1 MTANDLKLY
10 HWIASSISRWVHIV
24 RAEKGLTVPS
34 LLVDLG
40 MGEQHFEATVLS
52 IRTTYAHILFGGWQ
66 RGDAHP

>member
-10 HWIASSISRWVHIV
+10 HLIASSISRWVHIV

-40 MGEQHFEATVLS
+40 MGEQHSEAHRAINPHDLCPHS
-52 IRTTYAHILFGGWQ
+52 FWWMAAR
-66 RGDAHP
+66 